1 VVLWFKSVSFLPQF
15 DEGREGGFTFSGFLT
30 LAMAAGE
37 FDAIMMHGAFKKAV
51 VIGAGGSDDVI
62 LGRVG

>member
-1 VVLWFKSVSFLPQF
+1 MRFESVSFLAEF
-15 DEGREGGFTFSGFLT
+15 DEGCEGSFTFSGFFAF
-30 LAMAAGE
+30 AMAAGE

-51 VIGAGGSDDVI
+51 VIGAGGGDDVI